1 VSIGRIAGV
10 ALWVTALGVVAG
22 ALVGALGG
30 VAFALVFSAWPGLGQ
45 VASAGALL
53 GAAFGLLLGPLAGF
67 GVLRD
72 VPLWRAVV
80 TTGCGTLIGILAG
93 VALGRNFLLLPSLA
107 GFALGAAYARMR
119 YSTPRLRNP
128 VEGNWKLLGPSS

>member
-1 VSIGRIAGV
+1 MSIGRVAGV
-10 ALWVTALGVVAG
+10 ALWVTTLGIVAG

-30 VAFALVFSAWPGLGQ
+30 VAFGLIFGGLPGIGG
-45 VASAGALL
+45 VAAGGALL

-80 TTGCGTLIGILAG
+80 TTGVGSFIGILAG
-93 VALGRNFLLLPSLA
+93 TAIGGNFIVPSLV
-107 GFALGAAYARMR
+107 GFAAGAAYARMR
-119 YSTPRLRNP
+119 YSTRRLRDP
-128 VEGNWKLLGPSS
+128 VERHWKLLGPSS

>member
-1 VSIGRIAGV
+1 MSIGRIAGV
-10 ALWVTALGVVAG
+10 ALWVTALGIVAG

-30 VAFALVFSAWPGLGQ
+30 VAFALVFGPGVGEL
-45 VASAGALL
+45 ASAGALL

-80 TTGCGTLIGILAG
+80 ATGSGTFIGILAG
-93 VALGRNFLLLPSLA
+93 AAMGGNIIVPSLV
-107 GFALGAAYARMR
+107 GFGAGAAYARMR
-119 YSTPRLRNP
+119 YSTRRLRDP
-128 VEGNWKLLGPSS
+128 VERHWKLLGPSS

>member
-1 VSIGRIAGV
+1 MSIGRIAGV
-10 ALWVTALGVVAG
+10 ALWVTALGIVAG

-30 VAFALVFSAWPGLGQ
+30 VAFGLIFGAWPGLGQ
-45 VASAGALL
+45 VALAGALL

-72 VPLWRAVV
+72 VPLWRAAV

-119 YSTPRLRNP
+119 YSTRRLPNP
-128 VEGNWKLLGPSS
+128 DKDWKLLGPSS

>member
-10 ALWVTALGVVAG
+10 ALWVTALGIVAG

-30 VAFALVFSAWPGLGQ
+30 VAFGLIFGGWPGLGE

-93 VALGRNFLLLPSLA
+93 AALGGNFLLPSLA
-107 GFALGAAYARMR
+107 GFAAGAAYARMR
-119 YSTPRLRNP
+119 YSTRRLRDP
-128 VEGNWKLLGPSS
+128 VERHWKLLGPSS

>member
-10 ALWVTALGVVAG
+10 ALWVTALGIVAG

-30 VAFALVFSAWPGLGQ
+30 VAFGLIFGGWPGVGE

-80 TTGCGTLIGILAG
+80 TTGSGALIGILAG
-93 VALGRNFLLLPSLA
+93 AALGGNFLLPSLV
-107 GFALGAAYARMR
+107 GFAAGAAYARMR
-119 YSTPRLRNP
+119 YSARRLPNP
-128 VEGNWKLLGPSS
+128 DKHWTLLGPSS

>member
-1 VSIGRIAGV
+1 MSIGRIAGV

-30 VAFALVFSAWPGLGQ
+30 VAFGLIFGGWPALGE

-80 TTGCGTLIGILAG
+80 ATGFGTFIGILAG
-93 VALGRNFLLLPSLA
+93 AAMGGNFIVPSLV
-107 GFALGAAYARMR
+107 GFGAGAAYARIR
-119 YSTPRLRNP
+119 YSNRRLPNP
-128 VEGNWKLLGPSS
+128 DKHWTLLGPSS

>member
-1 VSIGRIAGV
+1 MSIGRIASV
-10 ALWVTALGVVAG
+10 ALWVTTLGIVAG

-30 VAFALVFSAWPGLGQ
+30 VAFALIFVGWPGVGE

-80 TTGCGTLIGILAG
+80 STGVGALIGILAG
-93 VALGRNFLLLPSLA
+93 AAMGGNFLAPSLV
-107 GFALGAAYARMR
+107 GFAVGAAYARIR
-119 YSTPRLRNP
+119 YSTRRLRNP
-128 VEGNWKLLGPSS
+128 VERHWTLLGPSG